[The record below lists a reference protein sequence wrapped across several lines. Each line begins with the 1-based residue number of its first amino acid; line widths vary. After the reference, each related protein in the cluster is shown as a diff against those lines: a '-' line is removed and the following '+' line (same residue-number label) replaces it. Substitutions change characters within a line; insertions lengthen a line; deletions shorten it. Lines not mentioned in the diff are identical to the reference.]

1 LLAGGGAIT
10 AAAIAEYA
18 LSAALLMLTPLWLLR
33 RLGFRPVPDAAQG
46 EMLCRAVDARLCR
59 ARDALAGIADVTQQV
74 AKRLEGLR
82 GDPLE
87 AHLTRATD
95 AVCRGCGQSPR
106 CWQTAYSVTDD
117 AVRHFFAAARA
128 RCGEADETDFP
139 AHFSCERLPRLMP
152 ALNEEA
158 RSYARQQNARRQ
170 ASQMRAVSADQ
181 FEGMSL
187 LLDGIS
193 REVAALLPAPAA
205 VSAAIE
211 QYFERAGAQPLSVC
225 CALDE
230 LQRISVVA
238 VFPARKATR
247 LDLAKVT
254 AELSELASQELALP
268 EQLFEG
274 DSTRLWW
281 SVRARF
287 AAECGHAQ
295 RAARCARLCGD
306 SVADFR
312 DAAGRAVL
320 LLSDGMGVGGSAAVD
335 ATMTT
340 SLLSRLLRAGATF
353 DAALRLVNAALLS
366 GGGEERLCTVDAC
379 VLDLTTGQLDLYKA
393 GAAPT
398 FLIRQNR
405 VQRIETASLPAGILG
420 GAEARHTVLTLG
432 DGDVVVMVSD
442 GVTDTGTDWIPSQLQ
457 ALAGQTPAV
466 LCERL
471 LATAVER
478 RIGDREDDMS
488 VLAAVVTQD

>member
-1 LLAGGGAIT
+1 
-10 AAAIAEYA
+10 
-18 LSAALLMLTPLWLLR
+18 M
-33 RLGFRPVPDAAQG
+33 
-46 EMLCRAVDARLCR
+46 
-59 ARDALAGIADVTQQV
+59 
-74 AKRLEGLR
+74 
-82 GDPLE
+82 
-87 AHLTRATD
+87 
-95 AVCRGCGQSPR
+95 
-106 CWQTAYSVTDD
+106 
-117 AVRHFFAAARA
+117 
-128 RCGEADETDFP
+128 
-139 AHFSCERLPRLMP
+139 
-152 ALNEEA
+152 
-158 RSYARQQNARRQ
+158 
-170 ASQMRAVSADQ
+170 
-181 FEGMSL
+181 
-187 LLDGIS
+187 
-193 REVAALLPAPAA
+193 
-205 VSAAIE
+205 
-211 QYFERAGAQPLSVC
+211 
-225 CALDE
+225 
-230 LQRISVVA
+230 QRISVVA